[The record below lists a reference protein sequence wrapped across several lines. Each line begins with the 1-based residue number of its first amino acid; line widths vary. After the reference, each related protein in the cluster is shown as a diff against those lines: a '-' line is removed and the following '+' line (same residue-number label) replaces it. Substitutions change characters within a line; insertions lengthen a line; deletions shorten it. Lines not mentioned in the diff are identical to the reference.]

1 VSRAFGFRNIPTLL
15 LTLAVILSI
24 GCAGSNSTTFVHP
37 DYSFQYLEKVAVVP
51 FDNLS
56 TDKGAGARVSRVFVT
71 DLLAEQVFDVV
82 EPGEVSRVMMKYNL
96 VRTSELTTEQIIEM
110 GKALGVQGI
119 ILGTVNE
126 SASVRSGSSIS
137 NTVTLVVRMVETET
151 GTTVWSTSKT
161 RSGKGFWSSLFGT
174 GGKSLSEV
182 TNDCVKAVLNS
193 LID

>member
-1 VSRAFGFRNIPTLL
+1 VTALVLS
-15 LTLAVILSI
+15 LAIIFSI
-24 GCAGSNSTTFVHP
+24 SCAGSNSATFVHP
-37 DYSFQYLEKVAVVP
+37 DYSFQFLEKVAVVP

-56 TDKGAGARVSRVFVT
+56 SDKGAGARVTRVFVT
-71 DLLAEQVFDVV
+71 DLLAERAFDVV

-96 VRTSELTTEQIIEM
+96 VRTSELTTEQIVEM
-110 GKALGVQGI
+110 GKELGVQGI

-126 SASVRSGSSIS
+126 SASIRSGGSSS

-151 GTTVWSTSKT
+151 GTTVWSTTKT
-161 RSGKGFWSSLFGT
+161 RSGRGFWSSLFGT

-193 LID
+193 LIN